1 MEGEM
6 MMVVGKVKREKVVAC
21 MTCSLCDNLLRD
33 ATTIS
38 ECLHTFCRKCIYEKI
53 TEDEIECCPVCDI
66 DLGGTPLEKLRPD
79 HILQD
84 LRAKI
89 FPLKRKREKAPEVVT
104 LLPARRKERSISSLV
119 VNTPRVV
126 SAQTGT
132 TGKRT
137 KSLMRK
143 DARRGSGSFTKRTV
157 KKEEEPGGDHTE
169 STSSPETLTN
179 FTQKKRQVKKSSY
192 AEPNQS
198 LSNRRNKD
206 VAEPWD
212 SKLHLWKPLNF
223 LVEVANGT
231 KSSSSQGLDT
241 NSEHGN
247 ASHDDVQGNKTKT
260 KDQKRKC
267 KLEEEISTN
276 GDPTTTENA
285 AVKRTRR
292 TRRKRSSTFGDSRTP
307 PPLQDAESLKQER
320 RNGPVWFSLVASNNQ
335 EGETSLPQIPANY
348 LRIRDGNIP
357 VSFIQKYLMRKLDLK
372 SETEVEI
379 RCMGE
384 PVIPTLQLRSLVEL
398 WLQTTTSKN
407 ERVTASIGS
416 SAKEFVMVLVYARKL
431 PECNNN

>member
-6 MMVVGKVKREKVVAC
+6 VAKVKRETVVAC

-66 DLGGTPLEKLRPD
+66 DLGGAPLEKLRPD

-84 LRAKI
+84 LKAKI
-89 FPLKRKREKAPEVVT
+89 FTPKRKRERAPEVVSSIT
-104 LLPARRKERSISSLV
+104 LPARRKERSISSLV
-119 VNTPRVV
+119 VSTPRV

-143 DARRGSGSFTKRTV
+143 DVRGSGSFTKRTV
-157 KKEEEPGGDHTE
+157 KKEEEFGDDHTE
-169 STSSPETLTN
+169 SGSSPETLKDL
-179 FTQKKRQVKKSSY
+179 TQSKRQVKKSSY
-192 AEPNQS
+192 AEPSQS
-198 LSNRRNKD
+198 PSKRRNKD
-206 VAEPWD
+206 GAQPWD
-212 SKLHLWKPLNF
+212 SKLNLWKPLNF
-223 LVEVANGT
+223 LVDVANGT
-231 KSSSSQGLDT
+231 K
-241 NSEHGN
+241 SEHGN
-247 ASHDDVQGNKTKT
+247 ASHADVQGNKTKT
-260 KDQKRKC
+260 KDYKRKC
-267 KLEEEISTN
+267 KLEDEIRNN
-276 GDPTTTENA
+276 GDPTTSETA
-285 AVKRTRR
+285 TVKRTRR
-292 TRRKRSSTFGDSRTP
+292 TRRKRSSTYGDSRI
-307 PPLQDAESLKQER
+307 PPLPDSESLKHER
-320 RNGPVWFSLVASNNQ
+320 RKGPVWFSLVASNNQ

-384 PVIPTLQLRSLVEL
+384 AVIPTLELHSLVEL
-398 WLQTTTSKN
+398 WLETTSKH
-407 ERVTASIGS
+407 ERVAATIGS
-416 SAKEFVMVLVYARKL
+416 SAKEFVMVLAYARKV
-431 PECNNN
+431 PECTN

>member
-6 MMVVGKVKREKVVAC
+6 VAKVKRETVVAC
-21 MTCSLCDNLLRD
+21 MSCPLCDNLLRD

-66 DLGGTPLEKLRPD
+66 DLGGAPLEKLRPD

-89 FPLKRKREKAPEVVT
+89 FTPKRKRERAPEVVSSIT
-104 LLPARRKERSISSLV
+104 LPARRKERSISSLV
-119 VNTPRVV
+119 VSTPRV

-143 DARRGSGSFTKRTV
+143 DVRGSGSFTKRTV
-157 KKEEEPGGDHTE
+157 KKEEEFGDDHTE
-169 STSSPETLTN
+169 SGSSPETLKN
-179 FTQKKRQVKKSSY
+179 FTQSKRQSSY
-192 AEPNQS
+192 AD
-198 LSNRRNKD
+198 RRNKD

-212 SKLHLWKPLNF
+212 SKLNLWKPLNF
-223 LVEVANGT
+223 LVDVANGT
-231 KSSSSQGLDT
+231 KPSSSQGLASK
-241 NSEHGN
+241 SEHGN
-247 ASHDDVQGNKTKT
+247 ASHTDDVQGNRTKT
-260 KDQKRKC
+260 KDYKRKC
-267 KLEEEISTN
+267 KLEEEVSNN
-276 GDPTTTENA
+276 GDPTTSET
-285 AVKRTRR
+285 VTLKRTRR
-292 TRRKRSSTFGDSRTP
+292 TRRKRSSTFGDSRIPSLPDT
-307 PPLQDAESLKQER
+307 ESLKQER
-320 RNGPVWFSLVASNNQ
+320 RKGPVWFSLVASNNQ

-384 PVIPTLQLRSLVEL
+384 AVIPTLELHSLVEL
-398 WLQTTTSKN
+398 WLETTSKH
-407 ERVTASIGS
+407 ERVAATIGS
-416 SAKEFVMVLVYARKL
+416 SAKEFVMVLAYARKV
-431 PECNNN
+431 PECNN

>member
-6 MMVVGKVKREKVVAC
+6 VGKVKREKVVAC
-21 MTCSLCDNLLRD
+21 MTCPLCDNLLRD

-89 FPLKRKREKAPEVVT
+89 FSLKRKREKAPELVSSIT
-104 LLPARRKERSISSLV
+104 LPARRKERSISSLV
-119 VNTPRVV
+119 VNTPRV

-143 DARRGSGSFTKRTV
+143 DVRGSGSFTKRTV
-157 KKEEEPGGDHTE
+157 KKEEEDSGDYHTE
-169 STSSPETLTN
+169 SASSPETLKN

-223 LVEVANGT
+223 LVDVANGT
-231 KSSSSQGLDT
+231 KSSSSQGLELNP

-247 ASHDDVQGNKTKT
+247 ASHNDVQGNKTKA
-260 KDQKRKC
+260 KDHKRKC
-267 KLEEEISTN
+267 KFEESAN
-276 GDPTTTENA
+276 GDPTKTETA
-285 AVKRTRR
+285 ALKRTRR

-307 PPLQDAESLKQER
+307 PLPDAESLKQER
-320 RNGPVWFSLVASNNQ
+320 RNGPGRRNITASD
-335 EGETSLPQIPANY
+335 S
-348 LRIRDGNIP
+348 
-357 VSFIQKYLMRKLDLK
+357 SKLLENK
-372 SETEVEI
+372 VEI

-384 PVIPTLQLRSLVEL
+384 PVIPTLQLHSLVEL
-398 WLQTTTSKN
+398 WLQTTTSKH

-431 PECNNN
+431 PECNN

>member
-1 MEGEM
+1 
-6 MMVVGKVKREKVVAC
+6 MVAKVKRETVVAC

-66 DLGGTPLEKLRPD
+66 DLGGAPLEKLRPD

-84 LRAKI
+84 LKAKI
-89 FPLKRKREKAPEVVT
+89 FTPKRKRERAPEVVSSIT
-104 LLPARRKERSISSLV
+104 LPARRKERSISSLV
-119 VNTPRVV
+119 VSTPRV

-143 DARRGSGSFTKRTV
+143 DVRGSGSFTKRTV
-157 KKEEEPGGDHTE
+157 KKEEEFGDDQTE
-169 STSSPETLTN
+169 SGSSPETLKD
-179 FTQKKRQVKKSSY
+179 FTQSKRQVKKSSY
-192 AEPNQS
+192 PEPSQS

-206 VAEPWD
+206 GAEPWD
-212 SKLHLWKPLNF
+212 SKLNLWKPLNF
-223 LVEVANGT
+223 LVDVANGT
-231 KSSSSQGLDT
+231 K
-241 NSEHGN
+241 SEHGN
-247 ASHDDVQGNKTKT
+247 ASHADVQGNKTKT
-260 KDQKRKC
+260 KDYKRKC
-267 KLEEEISTN
+267 KLEDEIRNN
-276 GDPTTTENA
+276 GDPTTSETA
-285 AVKRTRR
+285 TVKRTRR
-292 TRRKRSSTFGDSRTP
+292 TRRKRSSTFGDSRI
-307 PPLQDAESLKQER
+307 PPLPDSKSLKHER
-320 RNGPVWFSLVASNNQ
+320 RKGPVWFSLVASNNQ

-384 PVIPTLQLRSLVEL
+384 AVIPTLELHSLVEL
-398 WLQTTTSKN
+398 WLETTSKH
-407 ERVTASIGS
+407 ERVAATIGS
-416 SAKEFVMVLVYARKL
+416 SAKEFVMVLAYARKV
-431 PECNNN
+431 PECNN

>member
-1 MEGEM
+1 MEGD
-6 MMVVGKVKREKVVAC
+6 MVAKVKRETVVAC
-21 MTCSLCDNLLRD
+21 MTCPLCDKLLRD

-89 FPLKRKREKAPEVVT
+89 FPLKRKRERAPEVVSSIT
-104 LLPARRKERSISSLV
+104 LPARRKERSISSLV
-119 VNTPRVV
+119 VSTPRV

-137 KSLMRK
+137 KS
-143 DARRGSGSFTKRTV
+143 ARGSGSFTKRTV
-157 KKEEEPGGDHTE
+157 KKEEEVGDDHTE
-169 STSSPETLTN
+169 SASSPETLKK
-179 FTQKKRQVKKSSY
+179 FTQNKRQSSY

-206 VAEPWD
+206 VNEPWD
-212 SKLHLWKPLNF
+212 SKVHLWKPLNF
-223 LVEVANGT
+223 LVDVANGT
-231 KSSSSQGLDT
+231 KPLKSSSSQGLDPK
-241 NSEHGN
+241 SEHGD
-247 ASHDDVQGNKTKT
+247 ASHNDVSKTKT
-260 KDQKRKC
+260 KDHKRKC
-267 KLEEEISTN
+267 KLEEEISKN
-276 GDPTTTENA
+276 GDPTTSETA
-285 AVKRTRR
+285 TLKRTRR
-292 TRRKRSSTFGDSRTP
+292 TRRKRSSTFGDSSI
-307 PPLQDAESLKQER
+307 PPLLDGASLKLDR

-384 PVIPTLQLRSLVEL
+384 PVIPTLQLHSLVEL
-398 WLQTTTSKN
+398 WLQTTSKHQ
-407 ERVTASIGS
+407 RVAASIGS

-431 PECNNN
+431 LEGNN

>member
-6 MMVVGKVKREKVVAC
+6 MVAKVKRETVVAC
-21 MTCSLCDNLLRD
+21 MTCPLCDNLLRD

-66 DLGGTPLEKLRPD
+66 DLGGAPLEKLRPD

-84 LRAKI
+84 LTAKI
-89 FPLKRKREKAPEVVT
+89 FTPKRKRERAPEVVSSIT
-104 LLPARRKERSISSLV
+104 LPARRKERSISSLV
-119 VNTPRVV
+119 VSTPRV

-143 DARRGSGSFTKRTV
+143 DVRGSGSFTKRSV
-157 KKEEEPGGDHTE
+157 KKEEEFGDDHTE
-169 STSSPETLTN
+169 SGSSPETLKN
-179 FTQKKRQVKKSSY
+179 ITQSKRQSSY
-192 AEPNQS
+192 AEPSQS
-198 LSNRRNKD
+198 HSNRRNKD

-212 SKLHLWKPLNF
+212 SKLNLWKPLNF
-223 LVEVANGT
+223 LVDVANGT
-231 KSSSSQGLDT
+231 KPSK
-241 NSEHGN
+241 SEHGN
-247 ASHDDVQGNKTKT
+247 ASHSDVQGNKTKA
-260 KDQKRKC
+260 KDYKRKC
-267 KLEEEISTN
+267 KLEEEISNN
-276 GDPTTTENA
+276 GDPTTSETA
-285 AVKRTRR
+285 TVKRTRR
-292 TRRKRSSTFGDSRTP
+292 TRRKRSSTLGDSRI
-307 PPLQDAESLKQER
+307 PPLHDTESLKQER
-320 RNGPVWFSLVASNNQ
+320 RKGPVWFSLVASNNQ

-384 PVIPTLQLRSLVEL
+384 AVIPTLELHSLVEL
-398 WLQTTTSKN
+398 WLETTSKH
-407 ERVTASIGS
+407 ERVAATIGS
-416 SAKEFVMVLVYARKL
+416 SAKEFVMVLAYARKV
-431 PECNNN
+431 PECSNN

>member
-6 MMVVGKVKREKVVAC
+6 EMVGKVKREKVVAC

-89 FPLKRKREKAPEVVT
+89 FPLKRKRDKDLEIT
-104 LLPARRKERSISSLV
+104 LPARRKERSISSLV
-119 VNTPRVV
+119 VNTPRV

-137 KSLMRK
+137 TKSLMRK
-143 DARRGSGSFTKRTV
+143 DARGSGSFTKRAV
-157 KKEEEPGGDHTE
+157 KKEGDHHTE
-169 STSSPETLTN
+169 SASSPETLKK
-179 FTQKKRQVKKSSY
+179 FTQKKRQSPY
-192 AEPNQS
+192 AEANQS
-198 LSNRRNKD
+198 VSNRRNKD

-212 SKLHLWKPLNF
+212 SLHLINF
-223 LVEVANGT
+223 LVDVANGT
-231 KSSSSQGLDT
+231 KPSSSSQGLDP

-247 ASHDDVQGNKTKT
+247 ASHIDVQGNKTKT
-260 KDQKRKC
+260 KDHKRKC

-276 GDPTTTENA
+276 GDPTTTETGT
-285 AVKRTRR
+285 VKRTRR
-292 TRRKRSSTFGDSRTP
+292 TRRKRSSAFGDPRTP
-307 PPLQDAESLKQER
+307 PLPDAETLKQER

-384 PVIPTLQLRSLVEL
+384 PVIPTLQLHSLVEL
-398 WLQTTTSKN
+398 WLQTTTSKH

-431 PECNNN
+431 PECNN

>member
-1 MEGEM
+1 MRI
-6 MMVVGKVKREKVVAC
+6 V
-21 MTCSLCDNLLRD
+21 
-33 ATTIS
+33 
-38 ECLHTFCRKCIYEKI
+38 CRKCIYEKI

-66 DLGGTPLEKLRPD
+66 DLGGAPLEKLRPD

-89 FPLKRKREKAPEVVT
+89 FPLKRKRDKAPEIT
-104 LLPARRKERSISSLV
+104 LPARRKERSISSLV
-119 VNTPRVV
+119 VDTPRVV
-126 SAQTGT
+126 PAQTGTT

-143 DARRGSGSFTKRTV
+143 DVRRGSGGSFTKRAV
-157 KKEEEPGGDHTE
+157 KKEEESGDDHHTE
-169 STSSPETLTN
+169 SASSPETLKK
-179 FTQKKRQVKKSSY
+179 FTQKKRQAKKSSY

-212 SKLHLWKPLNF
+212 SLHLINF
-223 LVEVANGT
+223 LVDVANGT
-231 KSSSSQGLDT
+231 KPSSSQGLDP

-247 ASHDDVQGNKTKT
+247 ASHNDVQGNKTKT
-260 KDQKRKC
+260 KDHKRKC

-276 GDPTTTENA
+276 GDPTTTETA
-285 AVKRTRR
+285 PLKRTRR
-292 TRRKRSSTFGDSRTP
+292 TRRKRSSTFGDSGTP
-307 PPLQDAESLKQER
+307 PLVPDAESLKPER

-384 PVIPTLQLRSLVEL
+384 PVIPTLQLHSLVEL
-398 WLQTTTSKN
+398 WLQTTTSKH
-407 ERVTASIGS
+407 ERVAASIGS

-431 PECNNN
+431 PECNN

>member
-1 MEGEM
+1 MEGESM
-6 MMVVGKVKREKVVAC
+6 GKVKRERVVAC
-21 MTCSLCDNLLRD
+21 MTCPLCDNLLRD

-66 DLGGTPLEKLRPD
+66 DLGGAPLEKLRPD

-89 FPLKRKREKAPEVVT
+89 FPLKRKRERAPEM
-104 LLPARRKERSISSLV
+104 LSSIALPARRKERSISSLV
-119 VNTPRVV
+119 VSTPRVV

-132 TGKRT
+132 TGKRS
-137 KSLMRK
+137 KS
-143 DARRGSGSFTKRTV
+143 KRTV
-157 KKEEEPGGDHTE
+157 KKEEEFGDDHTE
-169 STSSPETLTN
+169 SASSPETLQN
-179 FTQKKRQVKKSSY
+179 FTQNKRQLKKSSY
-192 AEPNQS
+192 AEPIHS

-223 LVEVANGT
+223 LVDVANGKKPSKT
-231 KSSSSQGLDT
+231 SSSQGLDPK
-241 NSEHGN
+241 SEHGN
-247 ASHDDVQGNKTKT
+247 ASHNDVHGSKTKT
-260 KDQKRKC
+260 KDHKRKC
-267 KLEEEISTN
+267 KLEEEISNN
-276 GDPTTTENA
+276 GDPTTSETA
-285 AVKRTRR
+285 AKLKRTRR
-292 TRRKRSSTFGDSRTP
+292 TRRKRSSSFGDSRI
-307 PPLQDAESLKQER
+307 PPLADAASLKQDR

-335 EGETSLPQIPANY
+335 EGEISLPQIPANY

-384 PVIPTLQLRSLVEL
+384 AVIPTLELHSLVEL
-398 WLQTTTSKN
+398 WLETTSKH
-407 ERVTASIGS
+407 ERVAATIGS

-431 PECNNN
+431 P